1 MNPAQNLVLS
11 VANDLQR
18 RAFAAMSAAAPGAR
32 RRMRRHAFA
41 PGGFDDDFH
50 AVFTILQHEFGAP
63 GAHLASFLRRRRF
76 LPDAPP
82 PRASRLVAAPWLLAL
97 AHELPHTWG
106 LAAALGG
113 PEDAW
118 RAYVAPLD
126 RARDMRLQIGVAAA
140 LTNML
145 PRLPDARPGPRAF

>member
-1 MNPAQNLVLS
+1 MDPAQNLVLS

-32 RRMRRHAFA
+32 RPMRRRALA
-41 PGGFDDDFH
+41 RDGFDTDFH
-50 AVFTILQHEFGAP
+50 AIFTILQHEFGAP

-82 PRASRLVAAPWLLAL
+82 PHASRLAAAPWLLAL
-97 AHELPHTWG
+97 AHELPLTWG
-106 LAAALGG
+106 LAAAVGG
-113 PEDAW
+113 PEPAW

-140 LTNML
+140 LTNTP
-145 PRLPDARPGPRAF
+145 PRLPDARPGARAL